1 MNREK
6 RKRILGDAMRKE
18 RVIRR
23 VSQQQIADYIGVA
36 KTTISAYE
44 LGKVS
49 PAIDTLDAYCAYLGV
64 DYLDVLREVTEEVR
78 RLDI

>member
-1 MNREK
+1 MNRKK
-6 RKRILGDAMRKE
+6 RRQILGDAMRKE

-23 VSQQQIADYIGVA
+23 VSQQRIADHLGLA

-49 PAIDTLDAYCAYLGV
+49 PAIDTLDEYCTFLGV
-64 DYLDVLREVTEEVR
+64 NYLDLLREVTEEVR